1 MVNVPK
7 NVNVCHAF
15 IFSGHTAL
23 AVLLASV
30 WVIYCSHL
38 VVNLV
43 GVALACVTVFFVSYN
58 RLHYTVDIALAVI
71 IALFILLAY
80 HLLLRIGAL
89 ETEAEGGS
97 DVKSGGPE
105 APQQQLLQKRAVPR
119 SHPFIGALLA
129 CVLWVDARHLER
141 DMSEEENLL

>member
-30 WVIYCSHL
+30 WVIYCS
-38 VVNLV
+38 NLIMNLI

-80 HLLLRIGAL
+80 HLLLHIGAL
-89 ETEAEGGS
+89 EAEAEGESEAKNGKP
-97 DVKSGGPE
+97 D
-105 APQQQLLQKRAVPR
+105 APQQQQKRAVPR

-141 DMSEEENLL
+141 DMPEEENLL

>member
-15 IFSGHTAL
+15 IFSGHAAL

-30 WVIYCSHL
+30 WVIYSSHL

-58 RLHYTVDIALAVI
+58 RLHYTVDIVLAVI
-71 IALFILLAY
+71 IALFILLTY

-89 ETEAEGGS
+89 ETEAAGES
-97 DVKSGGPE
+97 HEKSGGPE
-105 APQQQLLQKRAVPR
+105 DPQQQQKRAAPR

-129 CVLWVDARHLER
+129 CVEWVDARDLER